1 VHLAD
6 SSAHNYTWIARG
18 QFLAWWGGFSAVV
31 TPRSSVA
38 ASSAFPAS
46 PYVALA
52 AQDALAAGI
61 SPTLFVRQIN
71 VESGFNPQALSP
83 AGAEGIAQF
92 LPGTAAA
99 LGIDAW
105 NPVAALRAAA
115 GLMAS
120 YVHRYGGND
129 AQALAAYNAGS
140 GSLQGALNRCG
151 VQWLSCL
158 PPETQRYIH
167 LILDT

>member
-1 VHLAD
+1 MV
-6 SSAHNYTWIARG
+6 
-18 QFLAWWGGFSAVV
+18 
-31 TPRSSVA
+31 SSVIA
-38 ASSAFPAS
+38 TGE
-46 PYVALA
+46 
-52 AQDALAAGI
+52 GI
-61 SPTLFVRQIN
+61 WRGILPLFVRQIN

-115 GLMAS
+115 RLMAS
-120 YVHRYGGND
+120 YVHQYGDD

-151 VQWLSCL
+151 IRWLSCL
-158 PPETQRYIH
+158 PLETQHYIH
-167 LILDT
+167 LVLDT